1 MQAQHSTLLPPQSET
16 CAPSVSPKQIAAV
29 LSVPE
34 SHDGH
39 FPTLQAGN
47 LRAQVMQPPGEH
59 TVSWLSRCAND
70 CFRDISA
77 LCELTIQGWVNCY
90 SLPGEGFPPG
100 FEYRWVDATSSHD
113 QRVQPKARILAGKP
127 RAMRVSAAEY
137 VLLVLAWA
145 EEETQGLSTAAAMLA
160 EKQYPGT
167 RMSDNFSTLQREQE
181 RAQIQAEEAHPG
193 VGVASSDLLA
203 LATVRSGD
211 SQGRTSADELDVEA
225 ILKQEALRK
234 RIREFFKRLFR
245 VYAILYHT
253 QMELFRELDAE
264 RHLNTCFKHLMFCS
278 LEFGLVGEADL
289 EALPAQ
295 VEHCRKEFSG
305 LFDSVNRMLFPR
317 RSDIFQTT
325 APPRPNLDSTLLST

>member
-1 MQAQHSTLLPPQSET
+1 
-16 CAPSVSPKQIAAV
+16 
-29 LSVPE
+29 
-34 SHDGH
+34 
-39 FPTLQAGN
+39 
-47 LRAQVMQPPGEH
+47 MQPPGEH
-59 TVSWLSRCAND
+59 AVSWLSRCAND

-100 FEYRWVDATSSHD
+100 FEYRWVDTTSSHN
-113 QRVQPKARILAGKP
+113 QRGRQQVHKQAEKP

-145 EEETQGLSTAAAMLA
+145 EEETQGLSTAAATLA
-160 EKQYPGT
+160 EKQYPGSQS

-181 RAQIQAEEAHPG
+181 RAQLRAEEAHPG
-193 VGVASSDLLA
+193 VGVASSDLVA
-203 LATVRSGD
+203 LGTVRTSASG
-211 SQGRTSADELDVEA
+211 GRTSADELDVEA
-225 ILKQEALRK
+225 VLQQEALRK
-234 RIREFFKRLFR
+234 RLREFFKRLFR

-253 QMELFRELDAE
+253 QIDLFQGLDAE

-317 RSDIFQTT
+317 RSGIPQST
-325 APPRPNLDSTLLST
+325 ALKKPNLDSTLLAT